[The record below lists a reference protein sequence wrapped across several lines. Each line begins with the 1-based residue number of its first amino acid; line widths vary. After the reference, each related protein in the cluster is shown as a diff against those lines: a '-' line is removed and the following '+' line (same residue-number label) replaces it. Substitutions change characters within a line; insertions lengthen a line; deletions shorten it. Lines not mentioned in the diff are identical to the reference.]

1 VSSPDD
7 VRASAARN
15 LAAWHDTSLR
25 ALGCDSRWSEDLWWS
40 EGPTPAIYLSA
51 ITLAP
56 GEPEDQAR
64 RIAAGVRTAPIG
76 PVAVWDSFAS
86 LDLGSA
92 GLVRRP
98 LEAWFV
104 RDIGTWPPPPDPP
117 GLVVEEVH
125 TADALA
131 AFEAATL
138 EGFEGPKGV
147 GRYEQHAP
155 GILADPA
162 MHAYAGTL
170 DGRVVSVS
178 MSYVGEDVVGVYGV
192 ATVRGFRRRG
202 FGSTLTWRAAAVAPD
217 RPALLQPS
225 QEGVGVYRSL
235 GFRLRA
241 RSRPWWR
248 EESGG

>member
-1 VSSPDD
+1 MSSAED
-7 VRASAARN
+7 VQAAAARN
-15 LAAWHDTSLR
+15 LASWHDTSLR

-40 EGPTPAIYLSA
+40 EGPTPVIYLSV

-56 GEPEDQAR
+56 GDPEDQAR
-64 RIAAGVRTAPIG
+64 RIAATVRTAPSG
-76 PVAVWDSFAS
+76 PFAVWDSFAA
-86 LDLGSA
+86 LDLGEA

-104 RDIGTWPPPPDPP
+104 RDVGTWPAPPDPP
-117 GLVVEEVH
+117 GLVVEEVD

-131 AFEAATL
+131 TFEAATL
-138 EGFEGPKGV
+138 EGFEGPEGV
-147 GRYEQHAP
+147 GRFEQHAP

-162 MHAYAGTL
+162 MHAYAGSL

-178 MSYVGEDVVGVYGV
+178 MAYVSADVVGVYGV

-202 FGSTLTWRAAAVAPD
+202 FGATLTWRAAAAAPD
-217 RPALLQPS
+217 HPAVLQPS
-225 QEGVGVYRSL
+225 AEGVGMYRSL

-248 EESGG
+248 EQAEG